1 MQQAN
6 DPQSEQSQE
15 RPPSW
20 SPSRL
25 SSLAVVAM
33 VLACLPCPP
42 VSLLGAVLGLMA
54 LSRIK
59 QSKGSMTGIRL
70 ARISIVVGV
79 AVSLAS
85 VILLSMFQ
93 SSIER
98 GQEEGISD
106 AVHTFVVQSM
116 NDNAAGALA
125 QWDLQGHPIT
135 VEQVELFGKDVEE
148 RFGSFKSLQVG
159 KMNPAADMSVLK
171 AGLDAWLIFEF
182 ESGTRNGSGQFLLVP
197 RMGTFSLGVRMR
209 GLKIEDPEGIVSIP
223 PLPEPANTN
232 ASASTPV
239 ES

>member
-1 MQQAN
+1 MQQEN

-15 RPPSW
+15 KQPAW

-59 QSKGSMTGIRL
+59 QSKGAMSGIRL

-79 AVSLAS
+79 LVSLVS
-85 VILLSMFQ
+85 VLLLSMFQ
-93 SSIER
+93 SYVER
-98 GQEEGISD
+98 GQEQGITD

-116 NDNAAGALA
+116 NANETGALA
-125 QWDLQGHPIT
+125 QWDLQGTEVT
-135 VEQVELFGKDVEE
+135 VEQIEVFGKELED
-148 RFGSFKSLQVG
+148 RLGAFKSLQLG
-159 KMNPAADMSVLK
+159 KVSPAADMSLLN
-171 AGLDAWLIFEF
+171 AGLNAWLIFEF

-197 RMGTFSLGVRMR
+197 RMGTFSIGIRIR
-209 GLKIEDPEGIVSIP
+209 ELKIEDPEGMLSIP
-223 PLPEPANTN
+223 PVPEQGNSN
-232 ASASTPV
+232 SSTVIPV
-239 ES
+239 TS